1 MRPAVRG
8 KPRIRFDP
16 LGVVF
21 LVVLVAV
28 AGAVGYAALAFGWF
42 RSPWEMAGWLVAA
55 TAFVAAGIGIHNH
68 RPAKNAEV
76 YGAAKTASEAEAQA
90 AARGEMKTASL
101 HDQTFPN

>member
-1 MRPAVRG
+1 MSPAVRG
-8 KPRIRFDP
+8 KVRSRFDM

-21 LVVLVAV
+21 LVVLAAL
-28 AGAVGYAALAFGWF
+28 AGGSGYAALEFGWF

-68 RPAKNAEV
+68 RPAKNADV

-101 HDQTFPN
+101 HDQTFLN